1 MKKQFPVPMNPA
13 DRPAVYRPGPVF
25 HSGEVRELNR
35 RYQAMPAERRIE
47 SFFLEFEAGDIL
59 LSSSFGATSALLLH
73 MFAMQEVRLPVY
85 FIDTGFHFRETHAYR
100 EQLVSL
106 LGLEIR
112 DVVPD
117 AEGHRRAESEKLWWF
132 NPDLCCRINKNEPF
146 GALKESH
153 RVWVSGLM
161 TWQTPH
167 RQSLKVFEQS
177 DGILKFHPVLD
188 VREEEVWQYYERHSL
203 PHHPLRA
210 QGYESI
216 GCRHCTARGEKRTG
230 RWPQSVKT
238 ECGLHL

>member
-1 MKKQFPVPMNPA
+1 MSPDDQPAIDQSSLSAPQFQTVDM
-13 DRPAVYRPGPVF
+13 D
-25 HSGEVRELNR
+25 EMNR
-35 RYQAMPAERRIE
+35 RYEKMAPEKRVEIFMKD
-47 SFFLEFEAGDIL
+47 FEADDIL
-59 LSSSFGATSALLLH
+59 LSSSFGTTSALLLH
-73 MFAMQEVRLPVY
+73 MFSVQEFRLPVY
-85 FIDTGFHFRETHAYR
+85 FIDTGFHFRETYNYR

-117 AEGHRRAESEKLWWF
+117 AEGHRRAESEHLWWF

-146 GALKESH
+146 GELKRVH

-161 TWQTPH
+161 HWQTPR
-167 RQSLKVFEQS
+167 RQSLKIFEES

-188 VREEEVWQYYERHSL
+188 IQEEEVWKYLERHNL
-203 PHHPLRA
+203 PQHPLRS

-216 GCRHCTARGEKRTG
+216 GCRHCTIRGEKRSG